1 MQVHL
6 DSFTSA
12 FTLEY
17 LSLLLLLLLLV
28 AAVAALAAV
37 AVLLALFFFAR
48 EVEVGELRVV
58 FLYMLR

>member
-17 LSLLLLLLLLV
+17 LLLLLLLLLV